1 MVSQAVSHTQWQL
14 FWLAAT
20 GCALGGS
27 WLANALWYAAARR
40 LPPTLSGQLIV
51 FETLFALLYGFAWL
65 QRWPRPLELASMLLL
80 LLGGWPGRYGGMP
93 LRRTNR
99 QPKWPCKAASL
110 LTGTGHKKRCRWQR
124 SDLTV
129 LMRLHW
135 TRQSRAFRLS
145 T

>member
-14 FWLAAT
+14 FWVAAT

-80 LLGGWPGRYGGMP
+80 LGGGLGGTAACRSGGRTVSRSGP
-93 LRRTNR
+93 ARRLKPAN
-99 QPKWPCKAASL
+99 PDWS
-110 LTGTGHKKRCRWQR
+110 
-124 SDLTV
+124 
-129 LMRLHW
+129 
-135 TRQSRAFRLS
+135 
-145 T
+145 